1 MIEIKSLTKT
11 FNKSQ
16 NLFKSFLKKS
26 LDSTITAVDQ
36 ISFQCQPGRI
46 FGLIGPN
53 GAGKTTIL
61 RMIATMLKPT
71 TGSICVGGFDTV
83 KNPIE
88 VRRKLGFLSG
98 NTGLY
103 DRLTAEEMVK
113 YYADLHGMNS
123 AKYHSKRDEIFQ
135 ILDMNEFAQRR
146 IGKLSTGMKQKVS
159 IARTIIHD
167 PDVVVFDEPTTGL
180 DVITSKNIVDLIKR
194 CKNEGKT
201 VIFSTHRFGELKL
214 LCDDLAIIHKGIIY
228 YKGTYQNFEEN
239 MQADTLEEEFI
250 RLVGE
255 NS

>member
-1 MIEIKSLTKT
+1 MIELNSLTKT

-16 NLFKSFLKKS
+16 NLLKGFLKKS

-53 GAGKTTIL
+53 GAGKTTTL

-71 TGSICVGGFDTV
+71 TGSISVGGFDTI

-103 DRLTAEEMVK
+103 DRLTADEMVK
-113 YYADLHGMNS
+113 YYADLHGMDS
-123 AKYHSKRDEIFQ
+123 TKYQSKRDEIFQ
-135 ILDMNEFAQRR
+135 ILDMNEFAHRR

-180 DVITSKNIVDLIKR
+180 DVITSKNIVELIKR

-214 LCDDLAIIHKGIIY
+214 LCDDLAIIHNGRIY
-228 YKGTYQNFEEN
+228 YQGTYELFEKN
-239 MQADTLEEEFI
+239 MKADTLEEEFI

-255 NS
+255 IS